1 MFLFLVFPHFI
12 NVFKCTVSLFSPQ
25 LLLVFIDFFSPWI
38 QCLDDIDH
46 SFPLMAAFFF
56 GVWESGTTATTHSN
70 TLPGQSLVSNF
81 KYIQC
86 LLLSVS
92 GGIADSVSKWVFRQ
106 DISPERLKEILQK
119 RGNKE
124 ADDNVEQRDEE
135 ERHEQEKSQEDTDRT
150 AGEDWGINTRSV
162 C

>member
-1 MFLFLVFPHFI
+1 
-12 NVFKCTVSLFSPQ
+12 
-25 LLLVFIDFFSPWI
+25 
-38 QCLDDIDH
+38 
-46 SFPLMAAFFF
+46 MAAFFF
-56 GVWESGTTATTHSN
+56 GVWESVTTATTHSN

-81 KYIQC
+81 KYIQR